1 MRVHSLYS
9 YNPLYAFLMLGLMHW
24 LLGIVVVLLVGL
36 NTLFWGFA
44 LKEMGDPELNLG
56 FILELVFNRWFMLAM
71 VSGFTVAVL
80 SYWVYSALGVM
91 LGRFFL
97 SISIVSVLIVGV
109 FVLGERISLE
119 QWIGVVL
126 VTIGVLLIG
135 RA

>member
-1 MRVHSLYS
+1 
-9 YNPLYAFLMLGLMHW
+9 MLGLMHW
-24 LLGIVVVLLVGL
+24 LLGIVVALLVGL

-97 SISIVSVLIVGV
+97 SLSIVSVLIVGV